1 MKVQHGKDLASHSG
15 PESCGGACEGAAE
28 ALIEETGGS
37 AIEPRNQSSGTPTQL
52 SDAEGNTNQG
62 DICESWD
69 GPARSK
75 TLHTPGH
82 FLHRSWEISAVPGET
97 TPGGPGKAKS
107 RTPGHPTVEKSDA
120 LVLPGKPSNK
130 GDQPAEMVEGRSAAK
145 GNAEQDPAS
154 RTQSRNSCASM
165 GLQGV
170 RQAARRDRRLR
181 FTALLHHITPQLL
194 MDSFYSLQKNA
205 AAGVDGVTWREY
217 EKILPQRVTEMHRKI
232 HSGAYRA
239 TPSRRVYIPKADGRQ
254 RPLGIASI
262 EDKIVQQAVVTVL
275 SAIYEEDFLGFSYG
289 FRPGRGQHDALD
301 ALTAGIKSRSVNW
314 IVDADIRS
322 FFDEIDHGWMLRF
335 LEHRIA
341 DQRVICLVRK
351 WLEAGVIE
359 DGKRIPALKGTP
371 QGAVIS
377 PLLANI
383 YLHYAFDL
391 WVQHWRK
398 QPERGAVIVLRYADD
413 SVVGFEKERTARTFL
428 ADLQERLT
436 KFGLSLHPD
445 KTRLIEFGRYA
456 AERRRKRGQGR
467 PETFDFLGF
476 THCCG
481 TNQQGK
487 FQVVRLTAKKRM
499 RATLTAIRDK
509 LYQRRHEPV
518 PIVGVWLQRVLNGY
532 FAYHA
537 VPTNLLRLDGF
548 RDEVC
553 RAWRHALLRRSQRHR
568 LNWARFNRLTRKY
581 VPPCRVLHPY
591 PEERFF
597 ASRTLGRSRMR

>member
-15 PESCGGACEGAAE
+15 PESCGGAREGAAE
-28 ALIEETGGS
+28 ALTGETGGS
-37 AIEPRNQSSGTPTQL
+37 AIEPRNPKSGTPTPL
-52 SDAEGNTNQG
+52 SDAEGEMNQG
-62 DICESWD
+62 DTCESWSS
-69 GPARSK
+69 PARSE
-75 TLHTPGH
+75 TLHTPGS

-97 TPGGPGKAKS
+97 TPGGSGKAKCH
-107 RTPGHPTVEKSDA
+107 TPDPPAVEKSDA

-130 GDQPAEMVEGRSAAK
+130 GDQLAEMVEGRSAAK
-145 GNAEQDPAS
+145 GNAEQVRAS
-154 RTQSRNSCASM
+154 RTQSRTSCAST
-165 GLQGV
+165 GLESV
-170 RQAARRDRRLR
+170 RQAARRNRRLR
-181 FTALLHHITPQLL
+181 FTALMHHITPQLL
-194 MDSFYSLQKNA
+194 VDSFYSLHRNA

-217 EKILPQRVTEMHRKI
+217 EKILPQRVTELHRMI
-232 HSGAYRA
+232 HAGAYRA

-275 SAIYEEDFLGFSYG
+275 GAIYEEDFLGFSYG
-289 FRPGRGQHDALD
+289 FRPGRGQHNALD
-301 ALTAGIKSRSVNW
+301 ALTAGIKSRKVNW

-341 DQRVICLVRK
+341 DQRIVRLIRK

-359 DGKRIPALKGTP
+359 DGRRVPAVKGTP

-391 WVQHWRK
+391 WVQLWRK
-398 QPERGAVIVLRYADD
+398 QSGRGKVIVLRYADD
-413 SVVGFEKERTARTFL
+413 SVVGFEDVRTARLFL
-428 ADLQERLT
+428 ESLRERLG
-436 KFGLSLHPD
+436 KFGLTLHPD

-481 TNQQGK
+481 TDQQGK
-487 FQVVRLTAKKRM
+487 FQVVRLTAKQRM
-499 RATLTAIRDK
+499 RATLTAIRGK

-518 PIVGVWLQRVLNGY
+518 PLVGAWLQRVLNGY

-548 RDEVC
+548 RSEVC

-568 LNWARFNRLTRKY
+568 LNWSRFNRLTRKY
-581 VPPCRVLHPY
+581 VPSCRVLHPY

-597 ASRTLGRSRMR
+597 ASRP

>member
-1 MKVQHGKDLASHSG
+1 
-15 PESCGGACEGAAE
+15 
-28 ALIEETGGS
+28 
-37 AIEPRNQSSGTPTQL
+37 
-52 SDAEGNTNQG
+52 
-62 DICESWD
+62 ESWD
-69 GPARSK
+69 GPARSE
-75 TLHTPGH
+75 TLHTPGS

-107 RTPGHPTVEKSDA
+107 RTPGQPTVEKSDA
-120 LVLPGKPSNK
+120 LILPGKPSNK
-130 GDQPAEMVEGRSAAK
+130 GDQPTEMVEERSAAK
-145 GNAEQDPAS
+145 GNAEQDPVP
-154 RTQSRNSCASM
+154 RTQSRNNRASM

-181 FTALLHHITPQLL
+181 FTALLHHITSQLL
-194 MDSFYSLQKNA
+194 TDSFYSLQKNA
-205 AAGVDGVTWREY
+205 AAGVDGVTCREY
-217 EKILPQRVTEMHRKI
+217 EKILPQRVAELHRAV
-232 HSGAYRA
+232 HVGAYRA

-262 EDKIVQQAVVTVL
+262 EDKIVQQAVITVL

-322 FFDEIDHGWMLRF
+322 FFDEIDHEWMLRF

-341 DQRVICLVRK
+341 DQRVVRLIRK

-359 DGKRIPALKGTP
+359 DEKRIPAVKGTP

-398 QPERGAVIVLRYADD
+398 QPGRGEVIVLRYADD
-413 SVVGFEKERTARTFL
+413 SVVGFEKEGTARAFL
-428 ADLQERLT
+428 ADQQERLT

-467 PETFDFLGF
+467 PDTFDFLGF